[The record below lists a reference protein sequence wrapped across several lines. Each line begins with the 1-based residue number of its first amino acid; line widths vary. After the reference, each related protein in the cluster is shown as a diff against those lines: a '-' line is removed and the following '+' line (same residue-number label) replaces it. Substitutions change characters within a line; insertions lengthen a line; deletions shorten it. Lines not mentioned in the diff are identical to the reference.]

1 MDIVLA
7 RIDDRF
13 IHGQVVTRWV
23 KSFPAE
29 RIIVVSDSVA
39 ADEMRKGLLISVAP
53 PEMKASVVTVD
64 KMIRAWHS
72 DKYRGV
78 TAILLFAR
86 PGDVLRLVEGEVNID
101 SVNVGGMI
109 FEDGRQQ
116 ITRSVSASAEDIS
129 AFRELNTRGVALE
142 LRQLPSDTPV
152 NFMEKI
158 EG

>member
-1 MDIVLA
+1 MNIVLA

-29 RIIVVSDSVA
+29 RIIVVSDIVA
-39 ADEMRKGLLISVAP
+39 ADEMRKSLLLSVAP
-53 PEMKASVVTVD
+53 PEMKASVVTVE

-72 DKYRGV
+72 DKYRDV

-86 PGDVLRLVEGEVNID
+86 PGDVLRLVQGGVKIA

-109 FEDGRQQ
+109 FEEGRKQ
-116 ITRSVSASAEDIS
+116 ITRSVSAAPEDIA
-129 AFRELNTRGVALE
+129 AFRQLNEQGISLE
-142 LRQLPSDTPV
+142 LRQLPSDNPL
-152 NFMEKI
+152 NFMDKL
-158 EG
+158 

>member
-1 MDIVLA
+1 MNIVLA

-29 RIIVVSDSVA
+29 RIIVVSDSIA
-39 ADEMRKGLLISVAP
+39 ADEMRKALLISVAP

-72 DKYRGV
+72 EKYRDT

-86 PGDVLRLVEGEVNID
+86 PGDALRLVEGGVKID

-109 FEDGRQQ
+109 FEEGRQQ
-116 ITRSVSASAEDIS
+116 ITRSVSVAPEDIA
-129 AFRELNTRGVALE
+129 AFRQLNAQGVSLE
-142 LRQLPSDTPV
+142 LRQLPSDSPM
-152 NFMEKI
+152 NLMDKL
-158 EG
+158 